1 MNNSEFHK
9 RIRQEKPYQEM
20 YSFIISEFAKGEIL
34 SLDAVLRRY
43 YDKNPTS
50 ATFDQ
55 WDTQSLFFSVVTSL
69 SQEGKIHFHREFL
82 TGEGYM
88 IDGDLTE
95 KPAQTQQRIQEER

>member
-20 YSFIISEFAKGEIL
+20 YSFIISEFGKGEIL

-43 YDKNPTS
+43 YEKNPTS

-55 WDTQSLFFSVVTSL
+55 WDTQSLFFSAVTSL
-69 SQEGKIHFHREFL
+69 SQEGKIHFHKELL
-82 TGEGYM
+82 TGKGYM
-88 IDGDLTE
+88 VDMDLTE
-95 KPAQTQQRIQEER
+95 KPAQMQQRNQEER